1 MKKWLVWT
9 VVSIPIGFVLGFVMG
24 LLWFFTRVIF
34 LGYGDSGPS
43 WIITVNHILFY
54 GGLTAGILGGQ
65 ILFFLRGRAESFA
78 RRLAKRNCPEN
89 TSTREKS

>member
-9 VVSIPIGFVLGFVMG
+9 IISIPIGIVLGFVMG
-24 LLWFFTRVIF
+24 FLWFFTGVIF

-43 WIITVNHILFY
+43 WINTVNYILFY

-65 ILFFLRGRAESFA
+65 ILFFLRGRVDSFV
-78 RRLAKRNCPEN
+78 RKLAKRKPPEN
-89 TSTREKS
+89 ASPREKG